1 MKHSGLS
8 PPKIF
13 RSCNELD
20 IFIVNNLY
28 SIQNKVK
35 TKFMKLLFVTILV
48 IFFCCS
54 CNKTQDDINLTSFK
68 SKFIVERCRPV
79 IQIIEPIDERFK
91 NSRWGTSTTIY
102 DYSVGVGTLPDKY
115 KDSNPFYFTISK
127 IDSNIVHTA
136 NCSAPQY
143 YIVINTY
150 SDSACKISNN

>member
-1 MKHSGLS
+1 
-8 PPKIF
+8 
-13 RSCNELD
+13 
-20 IFIVNNLY
+20 
-28 SIQNKVK
+28 
-35 TKFMKLLFVTILV
+35 MKLLFVTILV

-54 CNKTQDDINLTSFK
+54 CNKTQDDINLTCFK
-68 SKFIVERCRPV
+68 GKFIGEGCWPV

-115 KDSNPFYFTISK
+115 KDGNPFYFTISK
-127 IDSNIVHTA
+127 IDSNMVHTA